1 MRLYECEKCADTYS
15 TYESARHKNI
25 ISNPGQLTSNINVG
39 TSVMRAPYFEMFSF
53 VDERS
58 VAYLACGLAAESGEP
73 VALSRSGVTAHRRCK
88 AERPGSDNTRRRTV
102 HGG

>member
-1 MRLYECEKCADTYS
+1 MNARNAQILIALMKAHGIKILYPIPA
-15 TYESARHKNI
+15 
-25 ISNPGQLTSNINVG
+25 QLTSNINVG